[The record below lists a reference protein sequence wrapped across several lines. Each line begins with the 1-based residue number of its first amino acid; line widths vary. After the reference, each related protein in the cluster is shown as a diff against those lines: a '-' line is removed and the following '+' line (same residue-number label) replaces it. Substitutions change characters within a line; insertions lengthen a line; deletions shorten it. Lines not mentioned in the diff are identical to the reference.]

1 MEKVDNDISQSK
13 FSMIL
18 DCIRYNDVAT
28 LKKLLASE
36 SVVLK
41 KDALHWSYLHYAAYY
56 GNTEIAKLLL
66 KLGVNVNS
74 VDIDNRTAL
83 YIAIINQKTEMVDFL
98 VKHKIDILSKDT
110 YDMTPLSYA
119 KITNK
124 FADEDL
130 KESSAKI
137 VSILENYEHQVKPVI
152 NLNTNQR

>member
-1 MEKVDNDISQSK
+1 MKKVDNDNSQSK

-18 DCIRYNDVAT
+18 NCIRYNYVET
-28 LKKLLASE
+28 LKKLLTPE
-36 SVVLK
+36 SVVLEQ
-41 KDALHWSYLHYAAYY
+41 DALHWSYLHYAAYY

-66 KLGVNVNS
+66 QLGLNVNS
-74 VDIDNRTAL
+74 VDIYKRTAL
-83 YIAIINQKTEMVDFL
+83 YIAISNQKTEMVDFL
-98 VKHKIDILSKDT
+98 VKNKIDILSKDT

-119 KITNK
+119 KMINK
-124 FADEDL
+124 FADDEL